1 MDIQVDSRGT
11 RRIVRIKGKVTFEY
25 CPILQARLD
34 SVMDEGVQEVIIDF
48 REVPFIDS
56 SGIGEILR
64 LFKHMREA
72 DGEVI
77 LMNPNSKLLE
87 LFSMYRFN
95 QFMKI
100 IDEADLDANEKLDTK

>member
-1 MDIQVDSRGT
+1 MDIQVDSRGN

-25 CPILQARLD
+25 CPVLQSRLD
-34 SVMDEGVQEVIIDF
+34 SIMDEGVHEVIIDF

-72 DGEVI
+72 DGEVV
-77 LMNPNSKLLE
+77 LMNPNYKLRE
-87 LFSMYRFN
+87 LFSMYRFD

-100 IDEADLDANEKLDTK
+100 LDEADLDAHENVDPQ